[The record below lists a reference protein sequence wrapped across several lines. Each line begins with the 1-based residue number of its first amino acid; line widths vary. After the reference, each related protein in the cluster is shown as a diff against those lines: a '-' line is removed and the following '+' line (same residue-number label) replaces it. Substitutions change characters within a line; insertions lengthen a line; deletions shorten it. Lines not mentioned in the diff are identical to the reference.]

1 MLRTSINNNC
11 PIVSEGCCVQLG
23 NELILDDVSFSI
35 NEGSLVGVVGP
46 NGGGKTTLFNAMLGL
61 VPIAHGSIKI
71 NGVDPNKAK
80 GLIGYVPQRE
90 EFNWKF
96 HVSARQVVQM
106 GITKNKS
113 FFSLTSKR
121 DQEIIEE
128 SLAKVGLIDRI
139 DDRVEDLSEGQRQ
152 RVFLARTLAQGAK
165 ILLLDE
171 AFSGVDI
178 GSQETLVDV
187 LRNLKNDGKTIL
199 MATHDLNT
207 IGERFDEVL
216 CLNRHCCAYGD
227 PGKVLTREVMVELY
241 GSHSSMFKDHTLG
254 KHGHSD
260 VD

>member
-1 MLRTSINNNC
+1 MNNSC

-71 NGVDPNKAK
+71 NGVDPKKAK

-96 HVSARQVVQM
+96 HVTVRQVVQM

-113 FFSLTSKR
+113 FFSFTSKH
-121 DQEIIEE
+121 DQEIIEQ
-128 SLAKVGLIDRI
+128 SLGKVALLDRI
-139 DDRVEDLSEGQRQ
+139 DDRLEDLSEGQRQ
-152 RVFLARTLAQGAK
+152 RVFLAKTLAQGAK

-216 CLNRHCCAYGD
+216 CLNRHCCAFGD
-227 PGKVLTREVMVELY
+227 PKQVLTKNVLAE
-241 GSHSSMFKDHTLG
+241 
-254 KHGHSD
+254 
-260 VD
+260 